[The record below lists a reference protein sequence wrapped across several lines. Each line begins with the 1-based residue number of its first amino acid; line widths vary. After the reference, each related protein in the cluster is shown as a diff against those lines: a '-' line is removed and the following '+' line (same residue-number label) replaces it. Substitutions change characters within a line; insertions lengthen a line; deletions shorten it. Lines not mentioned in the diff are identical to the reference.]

1 MEKEIS
7 SGAMLGIVLIALA
20 AVIGLGF
27 GVFAIAKGTANEGIV
42 GVQDSLNSVGES
54 GFSDYNQ
61 KTVTGATVKS
71 AITNYSGKSYAI
83 LVNTQ
88 GMNNGQITQSN
99 HASVITMKGQ
109 NDSTVAVGF
118 VNFNAL
124 LSSDGTATGQL
135 GAEWKSANDS
145 GSSFTAG
152 TDVSAEASAADKIAF
167 NSGTYITEAGF
178 VMDNGNIVFDNK
190 TSSINTAGDALNIAD
205 NTKFKAN
212 LIKDSAGVIKGIV
225 FEQQPK
231 A

>member
-71 AITNYSGKSYAI
+71 ALTNYSGKSYAI

-88 GMNNGQITQSN
+88 GLNNGQITQSA
-99 HASVITMKGQ
+99 HTSVITMKGQ
-109 NDSTVAVGF
+109 NKDAASGVGF
-118 VNFNAL
+118 VNFNAI
-124 LSSDGTATGQL
+124 LSSDGTKDNMLGEAAEKGLKITTGT
-135 GAEWKSANDS
+135 SI
-145 GSSFTAG
+145 TADEP
-152 TDVSAEASAADKIAF
+152 TADKIAF
-167 NSGTYITEAGF
+167 KSGTYLTEAGF
-178 VMDNGNIVFDNK
+178 AMEDGNIIFDTV
-190 TSSINTAGDALNIAD
+190 TSSVNTSGDCLNIPD

-212 LIKDSAGVIKGIV
+212 LIKDSAGTIKGIV